1 MTLRAGHVTPMGVR
15 VTLRLT
21 VPFPSCVK
29 CKHGESH
36 SPFNKVTTQTYVPH
50 FGRLSASVGVRGD
63 E

>member
-1 MTLRAGHVTPMGVR
+1 MIPMGVR

-50 FGRLSASVGVRGD
+50 FGGLSASVGVRGD